1 MSTAEVQG
9 ATTEARN
16 QKQLSTVNLFS
27 MLKASSP
34 IFNSTLLPAAMLNK
48 VEDALDIFDGL
59 ILCLTAVGV
68 SDFVRSQVLLRVS
81 NDAPWRVVALWVVEV
96 HGWGR
101 GYIAMTN
108 KNKN

>member
-9 ATTEARN
+9 TTTEARN

-27 MLKASSP
+27 MLGTSSP
-34 IFNSTLLPAAMLNK
+34 IFNSTLLLLLQCCNE

-101 GYIAMTN
+101 G
-108 KNKN
+108 